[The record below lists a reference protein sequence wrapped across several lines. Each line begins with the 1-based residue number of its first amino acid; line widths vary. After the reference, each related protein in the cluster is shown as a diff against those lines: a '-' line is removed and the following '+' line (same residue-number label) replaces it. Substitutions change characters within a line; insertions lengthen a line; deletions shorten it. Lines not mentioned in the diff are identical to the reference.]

1 MKLVICEKPSV
12 GAAIAAALGVKEKKN
27 GYFENDEYV
36 ISWCIGHLV
45 GLAEAS
51 IYDEKYKKWNYSDL
65 PIIPDDWKFSL
76 SKDKEDQFKV
86 LKTLMER
93 SDITSLVN
101 ACDAGREGELIFR
114 LVVNQAG
121 CNKPLERLW
130 ISSMEDS
137 AIIEGFENLKDG
149 REYDSLYESA
159 LARQEADWL
168 IGINASRLFSILYG
182 SNLSVGRV
190 QSPTLSMLVERQ
202 DKIDHFQKEKYH
214 LLHLSINGADAV
226 SDKYDDE
233 HRAISTLE
241 EIKGKEAICKS
252 VQVEKKTNK
261 PQKLYDLTTLQR
273 EANRIFGYTA
283 KQTLEYAQSLYE
295 KKLITYPRTDSRAL
309 TSDMEATALSIVQ
322 LIKHKEPFSTCH
334 TFEPNIKALI
344 NDKGVSDHHAII
356 PTAEIESYDISLLPK
371 QERYLLNLIMCR
383 MFTACAESF
392 IYEAMTVTLECAGIT
407 FTAKGK
413 HTLQEGFKEIEKA
426 FRSQF
431 KSKEADKDE
440 EEKEEQS
447 LPVFAENTSYEPES
461 ISMTEH
467 FTSPPK
473 NYTEDTLLSSM
484 EKAGVEDMPEDAE
497 RKGLGTPATRAGIIE
512 KLISMGFVERKG
524 KSMLPTDKGKNL
536 ISVLP
541 EALTTPLLTAEWE
554 DKLGKIAKKEMSADT
569 FMDEMKE
576 YVRDLVRSNS
586 SAPEDKVS
594 MFSQRTSL
602 GKCPRCGSDVYEGK
616 KSYFCGNR
624 DCSFSLF
631 KENKFWTS
639 RKKELSPKM
648 VEALLDN
655 KGSVFVKGMYSP
667 MKDKKYDAT
676 VILDDTGGK
685 YVNFKLEFAQKG
697 GKKK

>member
-76 SKDKEDQFKV
+76 SKDKEDQFQV
-86 LKTLMER
+86 LKKLMER
-93 SDITSLVN
+93 GDVNCLVN

-121 CNKPLERLW
+121 CNKPQERLW
-130 ISSMEDS
+130 ISSMEDK

-149 REYDSLYESA
+149 RDYDSLYESA

-214 LLHLSINGADAV
+214 LLHLTINGADAV

-241 EIKGKEAICKS
+241 DIKGKEAICKS
-252 VQVEKKTNK
+252 VQLEKKTNK

-273 EANRIFGYTA
+273 EANRIIGYTA

-356 PTAEIESYDISLLPK
+356 PTAEIENYDISLLPK

-383 MFTACAESF
+383 MFTACAENF
-392 IYEAMTVTLECAGIT
+392 IYEAMTVTFECAGIT

-431 KSKEADKDE
+431 KSKEEDKDE

-447 LPVFAENTSYEPES
+447 LPAFVENASYEPES

-524 KSMLPTDKGKNL
+524 KSMIPTDKGKNL

-631 KENKFWTS
+631 KENRFWTS

-648 VEALLDN
+648 VEALLD

-676 VILDDTGGK
+676 VVLDDTGGK
-685 YVNFKLEFAQKG
+685 YVNFKLEFSQKG

>member
-12 GAAIAAALGVKEKKN
+12 GAAIAAALGVREKKN

-149 REYDSLYESA
+149 REYDKLYESA

-182 SNLSVGRV
+182 ANLSVGRV

-202 DKIDHFQKEKYH
+202 DKIDHFEKERYH
-214 LLHLSINGADAV
+214 LLHLNINGADAV
-226 SDKYDDE
+226 SEKYDDE
-233 HRAISTLE
+233 QRAISTLE
-241 EIKGKEAICKS
+241 ELRGKEAFCKS
-252 VQVEKKTNK
+252 VQLEKKTNK

-309 TSDMEATALSIVQ
+309 TSDMENTALSIIQ
-322 LIKHKEPFSTCH
+322 LIKHKEPFHTCSI
-334 TFEPNIKALI
+334 FEPNIKALI

-356 PTAEIESYDISLLPK
+356 PTAEIEKYDISLLPK

-383 MFTACAESF
+383 MFSASAEAH
-392 IYEAMTVTLECAGIT
+392 IYEAMTVVFECNGME
-407 FTAKGK
+407 FKAKGK
-413 HTLQEGFKEIEKA
+413 RVLQEGFKEIENA

-431 KSKEADKDE
+431 KSKEE
-440 EEKEEQS
+440 EEDKEEAS
-447 LPVFAENTSYEPES
+447 LPEFMEASVYQPDSVA
-461 ISMTEH
+461 MTEH
-467 FTSPPK
+467 FTNPPK
-473 NYTEDTLLSSM
+473 NYTEDTLLSAM
-484 EKAGVEDMPEDAE
+484 ENAGVEDMPEDAE

-524 KSMLPTDKGKNL
+524 KSMLPTNKGKSI
-536 ISVLP
+536 ISILP
-541 EALTTPLLTAEWE
+541 DDLKTPLLTAEWE
-554 DKLGKIAKKEMSADT
+554 DKLSKIAKN
-569 FMDEMKE
+569 EMKSE
-576 YVRDLVRSNS
+576 EFMNELAIYITELVNANS
-586 SAPEDKVS
+586 APPEDKVS
-594 MFSQRTSL
+594 MFRPERVSL
-602 GKCPRCGSDVYEGK
+602 GKCPRCGSDVFEGK

-624 DCSFSLF
+624 DCSFSLY
-631 KENKFWTS
+631 KENRFWTS
-639 RKKELSPKM
+639 RRKELTPKM
-648 VEALLDN
+648 VEALLD
-655 KGSVFVKGMYSP
+655 KGKVFVKGMYSET
-667 MKDKKYDAT
+667 KDKKYDAT
-676 VILDDTGGK
+676 VVLDDTGGK
-685 YVNFKLEFAQKG
+685 YVNYKLEFNQKG
-697 GKKK
+697 GKKR